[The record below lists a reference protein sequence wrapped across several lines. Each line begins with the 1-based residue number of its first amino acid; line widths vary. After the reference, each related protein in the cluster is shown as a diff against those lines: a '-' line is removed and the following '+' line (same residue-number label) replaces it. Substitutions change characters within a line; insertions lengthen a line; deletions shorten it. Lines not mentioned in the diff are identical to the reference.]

1 VGGNGVS
8 SAGALGGQW
17 RRLGWSTGWRLENC
31 GAMAVGGKAAR
42 ATTARALGGGTWSN
56 GGLAPIGG
64 GKREDQRREEGG
76 GGPAVYL

>member
-1 VGGNGVS
+1 VG
-8 SAGALGGQW
+8 A
-17 RRLGWSTGWRLENC
+17 
-31 GAMAVGGKAAR
+31 KAAR